1 MLLINSSDTMKIS
14 FFFSLFISVVI
25 VISSCM
31 PDKEPT
37 KPNVLFIA
45 VDDLR
50 PEINFYG
57 ANQISSPN
65 MDRLASEGLS
75 FERAYCNVPVCGA
88 SRASLMTGI
97 KPTKNR
103 FVNYYTHAQKDVPG
117 ALSIPQHFKNNGYYT
132 ISNGKIFHNQ
142 DDILESWSEEPWR
155 PVPRNGNWRNYITDE
170 NLNIADSISDGRSWP
185 YEWVEAHDT
194 AYFDGLMTQKS
205 IRDLRRLKEMDTSF
219 FLAAG
224 FLKPH
229 LPFNAPQKYWDMYP
243 MDQISLPANYYRP
256 ENAPDASIHNF
267 GELRNYYGVPKEGPV
282 SDEMAKTLIQGYYA
296 CVSYTDAQIGKL
308 LDALDELGLRENTIV
323 ILWGDHGWQ
332 LGEHTLWCK
341 HSNFDIAMRVPLII
355 SAPGFKKDLK
365 TNALV
370 EYIDIFPSLCELA
383 GLDSPP
389 QLHGKS
395 FVPLMKN
402 PDQKFKDV
410 IYARFINGESIKT
423 DQYLYTEWYDKEN
436 KFYGR
441 MLYDHKID
449 PNENINISEF
459 PENTALVDSLSK
471 KLHKEM
477 ELAFNINF

>member
-1 MLLINSSDTMKIS
+1 MKSLTII
-14 FFFSLFISVVI
+14 FLLFISAI
-25 VISSCM
+25 LLASSCIS
-31 PDKEPT
+31 DKKPQ

-57 ANQISSPN
+57 ASQIISPN
-65 MDRLASEGLS
+65 IDRLASEGLS
-75 FERAYCNVPVCGA
+75 FNRAYCNVPVCGA
-88 SRASLMTGI
+88 SRASLLTGI

-103 FVNYYTHAQKDVPG
+103 FVNYYTYAQNDAPG
-117 ALSIPQHFKNNGYYT
+117 AVSIPQHFKNNGYYT

-142 DDILESWSEEPWR
+142 DDLLESWSEEPWR
-155 PVPRNGNWRNYITDE
+155 PTPRNGNWRNYITDE
-170 NLNIADSISDGRSWP
+170 NLEIADSISDGRSWP

-194 AYFDGLMTQKS
+194 AYFDGLMAQKT
-205 IRDLRRLKEMDTSF
+205 IRDLKRLKEMDTSF

-229 LPFNAPQKYWDMYP
+229 LPFNAPQKYWDMYL
-243 MDQISLPANYYRP
+243 MDQISLPDNYYRP
-256 ENAPDASIHNF
+256 ENAPDAAIHNF
-267 GELRNYYGVPKEGPV
+267 GELRNYYGVPKKGPV
-282 SDEMAKTLIQGYYA
+282 SDEMAKTLIRGYYA

-308 LDALDELGLRENTIV
+308 LNTLDELGLRENTIV

-355 SAPGFKKDLK
+355 SAPGYKNALK

-370 EYIDIFPSLCELA
+370 EYIDIFPTLCELA
-383 GLDSPP
+383 DLGLPP

-395 FVPLMKN
+395 FVPLMKDPN
-402 PDQKFKDV
+402 QKFKDV

-423 DQYLYTEWYDKEN
+423 DRYLYTEWYDKEN

-441 MLYDHKID
+441 MLYDHELD
-449 PNENINISEF
+449 PDENVNISEF
-459 PENTALVDSLSK
+459 PENETLVDSLSK

-477 ELAFNINF
+477 ELAFNINL